1 MPRHP
6 SSVIRAC
13 GRVGECGGAVWGCLA
28 SSDWSAGV
36 VALHMLPLLR
46 GREGRG
52 RWTMLSCE
60 RTRTRSMHKH
70 TSAALN
76 AANVDSRPTI
86 AANGHVLHD
95 DGPPKQAASA
105 SVNLRHSK
113 SRRLETGGRWRGR
126 RQGLS
131 RCARPHH
138 RRGGQASTVSRSMER
153 RCARP
158 RQQRARLSVF
168 SASARVVLSRRWRG
182 RRQGLGALP
191 HHNVARRRNG

>member
-1 MPRHP
+1 
-6 SSVIRAC
+6 
-13 GRVGECGGAVWGCLA
+13 
-28 SSDWSAGV
+28 
-36 VALHMLPLLR
+36 
-46 GREGRG
+46 
-52 RWTMLSCE
+52 MLSGE
-60 RTRTRSMHKH
+60 RTRPRSMHKH

-76 AANVDSRPTI
+76 AANVDIRPTI

-113 SRRLETGGRWRGR
+113 SRRLEMGGRWRGR
-126 RQGLS
+126 RQGLG

-158 RQQRARLSVF
+158 RQQRARSSII
-168 SASARVVLSRRWRG
+168 SASASVVLSRRWRR
-182 RRQGLGALP
+182 RRQGLDTTSRSEERRPGVGRVALGRVCARWCVRSLVYGGALGGAEVSSSINQMP
-191 HHNVARRRNG
+191 AITA

>member
-1 MPRHP
+1 M
-6 SSVIRAC
+6 
-13 GRVGECGGAVWGCLA
+13 
-28 SSDWSAGV
+28 
-36 VALHMLPLLR
+36 
-46 GREGRG
+46 
-52 RWTMLSCE
+52 
-60 RTRTRSMHKH
+60 
-70 TSAALN
+70 

-113 SRRLETGGRWRGR
+113 IRRLEMGGRWRGR
-126 RQGLS
+126 RQGLG

-158 RQQRARLSVF
+158 RQQRTRSSII
-168 SASARVVLSRRWRG
+168 SASASVVLSRRWR
-182 RRQGLGALP
+182 RRVGGGDVDGKASTP
-191 HHNVARRRNG
+191 RRARRRGGRESAALLSVVYAVGGVCARWSFGGALGGAEGRDQRLALR